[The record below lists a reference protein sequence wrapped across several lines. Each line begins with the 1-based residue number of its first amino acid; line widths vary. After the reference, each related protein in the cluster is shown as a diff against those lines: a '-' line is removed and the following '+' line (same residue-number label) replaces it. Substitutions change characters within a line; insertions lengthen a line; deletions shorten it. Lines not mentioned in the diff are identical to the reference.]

1 MNNDHY
7 FDVMDNNDG
16 MPNYYV
22 GVMPRDF
29 INDETINLYG
39 PQNLKQ

>member
-7 FDVMDNNDG
+7 FDVMDNDG

-29 INDETINLYG
+29 ENDETINLYG